1 MCLPQSH
8 NELRLTLPTFS
19 ATPSRVRSQLQAP
32 TPPLPSTRY
41 LSARNIP
48 YLNLMSLDNLNC
60 RDILRAKKVFV
71 STSAME
77 ELKTRYG
84 A

>member
-1 MCLPQSH
+1 MP
-8 NELRLTLPTFS
+8 PT
-19 ATPSRVRSQLQAP
+19 RS
-32 TPPLPSTRY
+32 Y

-60 RDILRAKKVFV
+60 RDILRAKKVVV
-71 STSAME
+71 SESAMGV
-77 ELKTRYG
+77 LKERYG